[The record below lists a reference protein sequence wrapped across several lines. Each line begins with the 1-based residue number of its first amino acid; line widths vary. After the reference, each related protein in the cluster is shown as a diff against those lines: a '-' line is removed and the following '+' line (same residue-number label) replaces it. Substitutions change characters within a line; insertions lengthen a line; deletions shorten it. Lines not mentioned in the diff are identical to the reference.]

1 MNFIARAKLFLGII
15 PVLIGCLKAVEDAIP
30 GAGKGEQKLAMIREA
45 LEAAYEAADDAAEGF
60 DSIWPVMAKWIAKQV
75 ARFNELGVFKK
86 G

>member
-60 DSIWPVMAKWIAKQV
+60 DSIWPLLSKWIAKQV